1 MRLSVFGPLV
11 FLDDLDSSLV
21 LLIEGLMMDF
31 LGTIDRTLRTIAPII
46 NNGRG
51 LVRFSILS
59 CVRMRSSRRT
69 VRLLDE
75 AIS

>member
-1 MRLSVFGPLV
+1 MRLSIFGPLV

-31 LGTIDRTLRTIAPII
+31 LGTIDRTPRTIMD
-46 NNGRG
+46 NGRG
-51 LVRFSILS
+51 LVRFSVLS
-59 CVRMRSSRRT
+59 CVRIRSSRKV

-75 AIS
+75 ARS